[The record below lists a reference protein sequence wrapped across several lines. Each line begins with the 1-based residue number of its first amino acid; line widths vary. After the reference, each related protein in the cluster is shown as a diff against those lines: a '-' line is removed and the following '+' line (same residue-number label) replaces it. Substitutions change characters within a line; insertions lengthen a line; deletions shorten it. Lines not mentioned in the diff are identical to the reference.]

1 MTGQVK
7 VTTHTVVDFLLC
19 DRSEVFAHSIT
30 QGSFAV
36 ANILFT
42 TFFALYAVYNVVGF
56 TAATSDGVVAV
67 FGNRA
72 SNSPR
77 AVEAETVSAVRSLT
91 PAFLRVGYVFGVFKD
106 NIHGV
111 GAPGPDQV
119 VSYIFGSAKTLS
131 NFPFKDSASAAGT
144 I

>member
-1 MTGQVK
+1 MTGQVE
-7 VTTHTVVDFLLC
+7 VSTHTVVDFLLC
-19 DRSEVFAHSIT
+19 DRSEVFTHSIT

-42 TFFALYAVYNVVGF
+42 TFFALYAIYNVVGF
-56 TAATSDGVVAV
+56 TATTSDGVVAV

-77 AVEAETVSAVRSLT
+77 AVQAETVSTVMSLT
-91 PAFLRVGYVFGVFKD
+91 PAFLRVGCVFGVVKD
-106 NIHGV
+106 NIHGI
-111 GAPGPDQV
+111 GGPGPDQV
-119 VSYIFGSAKTLS
+119 VSNIFGSAS